1 MTNLT
6 VWVLALPLLGFIIL
20 GLAGRAL
27 TRTGILTVALG
38 TSGLAFLFAALGF
51 LSMLG
56 APPTSPA
63 SGDQVFY
70 TWVNSGIIGTIPGVP
85 AGAASGGAPFTISF
99 GLLFDP
105 LSATMLMIV
114 TGVGFL
120 IHIYSAGYM
129 EDDPGFWRFFAYMNF
144 FLFAMALLVSADNF
158 LFLLVGWALVG
169 LASFLLIGFWYQR
182 RSAVAA
188 AQKALVINI
197 IGDFSLM
204 IAIFLIFKHFQTLNY
219 FSDSNG
225 NPGVFNQ
232 LPGNATHATLI
243 IICLLLFLACAAK
256 SAQLPLYMWLPD
268 AMEGPTPVSALIHA
282 ATMVTA
288 GVYLVARANQLF
300 EFAPTALLIVAI
312 IGGATALFAA
322 TIAVFQ
328 LDIKRVLAYSTISQL
343 GYMFMAEGAHD
354 YGAGIFHLTT
364 HAYFKALL
372 FLGAGAVIHALGG
385 EQDMREMGGLRH
397 RLKITFWTFLIAA
410 LAISGI
416 PPLSG
421 FWSKDEI
428 LSSLLAQATAVGGKT
443 GAIFYLL
450 WGIGLLTAGLTA
462 FYMFRLVLGIFG
474 GSYRGRGP
482 VQHGHDDE
490 EGEEEGLHGAQGRG
504 GIYAIFE
511 APAIMTV
518 PLIILAV
525 LSAIGGLVGS
535 FSLIGVTRW
544 HPLAKFLD
552 PVFSNPLWA
561 TMPVAVHAASLKVQ
575 WISTGLSVGLGL
587 LGILG
592 AWAIY
597 RNGFQYKENKNPLY
611 QLVFHKY
618 YVDEIL
624 IAVLIDPLLWLGRT
638 ASRLL
643 EGNVLDGGS
652 QGVAWVFGRTG
663 GMLRRLQTGYM
674 RNYALAILLGVVL
687 IIVYYAVRG

>member
-6 VWVLALPLLGFIIL
+6 IWVLALPLLGFIIL

-70 TWVNSGIIGTIPGVP
+70 TWVNSGVIGTIPGVP

-300 EFAPTALLIVAI
+300 QVSPKALLVVAI
-312 IGGATALFAA
+312 IGGITTLFAA
-322 TIAVFQ
+322 SIAVFQ
-328 LDIKRVLAYSTISQL
+328 LDIKRVLAYLTISQL
-343 GYMFMAEGAHD
+343 GYMIMSYGAHN
-354 YGAGIFHLTT
+354 YSGGMFLLVE
-364 HAYFKALL
+364 HAFFKALL
-372 FLGAGAVIHALGG
+372 FLAAGAVIHSLGG
-385 EQDMREMGGLRH
+385 EQDMRAMGGLRY
-397 RLKITFWTFLIAA
+397 RLKITFWTFLIGA

-416 PPLSG
+416 PPLAG
-421 FWSKDEI
+421 FWSKDDI
-428 LSSLLAQATAVGGKT
+428 LSSLLVYATSGG
-443 GAIFYLL
+443 GLIFYLL
-450 WGIGLLTAGLTA
+450 WGIGILTAGLTA
-462 FYMFRLVLGIFG
+462 FYMFRLFFGIFS
-474 GSYRGRGP
+474 GSYRGTG
-482 VQHGHDDE
+482 VAE
-490 EGEEEGLHGAQGRG
+490 NAGEEEEEDTGHSHQPRG
-504 GIYAIFE
+504 DYEIYE
-511 APAIMTV
+511 SPAIMTV
-518 PLIILAV
+518 PMIILAA
-525 LSAIGGLVGS
+525 LSIVGGFIGS
-535 FSLIGVTRW
+535 FALFGDTSL
-544 HPLAKFLD
+544 HPFATFLN
-552 PVFSNPLWA
+552 PVFTNPTW
-561 TMPVAVHAASLKVQ
+561 TNVPVAIPVEPLPIEWV
-575 WISTGLSVGLGL
+575 STGLSVGIALV
-587 LGILG
+587 GIFG
-592 AWAIY
+592 AWALY
-597 RNGFQYKENKNPLY
+597 RNGFFYKENKNTLY
-611 QLVFHKY
+611 QLVLHKY
-618 YVDEIL
+618 YVDEFLIL
-624 IAVLIDPLLWLGRT
+624 VVIQPTLW
-638 ASRLL
+638 
-643 EGNVLDGGS
+643 
-652 QGVAWVFGRTG
+652 
-663 GMLRRLQTGYM
+663 
-674 RNYALAILLGVVL
+674 I
-687 IIVYYAVRG
+687 